1 MAGWDDIRA
10 IALSL
15 PEAEEEPGERP
26 AFRVRGKLFA
36 WRSRDRD
43 GATLALRVDRD
54 EKQMMLESRPDL
66 YFQTPHYEGY
76 PGVLVHLDAI
86 DLDELRERIEDAW
99 MIQAPKSL
107 TKGYLA
113 GQVSFAVGHE
123 REARAD
129 TARTPPSA
137 AASPSRRSRRASR
150 RRR

>member
-1 MAGWDDIRA
+1 MAGWDDIRR

-15 PEAEEEPGERP
+15 PEAVEEPGERP

-54 EKQMMLESRPDL
+54 EKQMMLESRPDV
-66 YFQTPHYEGY
+66 YFHTPHYEGY

-99 MIQAPKSL
+99 LIQAPKRL
-107 TKGYLA
+107 ANDYLA
-113 GQVSFAVGHE
+113 GRSH
-123 REARAD
+123 
-129 TARTPPSA
+129 SA
-137 AASPSRRSRRASR
+137 
-150 RRR
+150 

>member
-1 MAGWDDIRA
+1 MAGWADIRR

-15 PEAEEEPGERP
+15 PEAEEEAGDRP

-66 YFQTPHYEGY
+66 YFETPHYNGY

-99 MIQAPKSL
+99 LIQAPKTPGEGLPRRSD
-107 TKGYLA
+107 
-113 GQVSFAVGHE
+113 E
-123 REARAD
+123 R
-129 TARTPPSA
+129 
-137 AASPSRRSRRASR
+137 SPSLR
-150 RRR
+150 

>member
-1 MAGWDDIRA
+1 MAGWDDIRK

-15 PEAEEEPGERP
+15 PEAVEEPGERP

-54 EKQMMLESRPDL
+54 EKQMMLEGRPDL

-86 DLDELRERIEDAW
+86 DLDELQRADRGRVDDPGAEEPGEGLPRR
-99 MIQAPKSL
+99 
-107 TKGYLA
+107 
-113 GQVSFAVGHE
+113 QVALAVG
-123 REARAD
+123 RE
-129 TARTPPSA
+129 
-137 AASPSRRSRRASR
+137 
-150 RRR
+150 

>member
-1 MAGWDDIRA
+1 MAGWDDIRK

-54 EKQMMLESRPDL
+54 EKQMMLEARPDL

-99 MIQAPKSL
+99 LIQAPKRL
-107 TKGYLA
+107 ANDYLA
-113 GQVSFAVGHE
+113 GK
-123 REARAD
+123 
-129 TARTPPSA
+129 
-137 AASPSRRSRRASR
+137 SPSS
-150 RRR
+150 

>member
-1 MAGWDDIRA
+1 MVGWHEIRK

-15 PEAEEEPGERP
+15 PEAVEEPSERP

-36 WRSRDRD
+36 WRSRERD

-54 EKQMMLESRPDL
+54 EKPMMLDARPDL

-99 MIQAPKSL
+99 LIQAPKTL
-107 TKGYLA
+107 AKDYLA
-113 GQVSFAVGHE
+113 GK
-123 REARAD
+123 
-129 TARTPPSA
+129 
-137 AASPSRRSRRASR
+137 SPSL
-150 RRR
+150 